1 MVKILLWA
9 YSILFFVMPFPIQE
23 PRNASEATTPQAAT
37 KPIPP
42 KIKPSPESLV
52 RAKKMYGYDCAMCHG
67 ADGAGNGELT
77 SQMKL
82 TLSDISDPATLK
94 DKTDEQ
100 LYGTIR
106 DGKDKMP
113 AEGNRMNPEEGWSI
127 VAYVRSL
134 SAGKKNKAAVEDQ
147 PKK

>member
-1 MVKILLWA
+1 MVKLLLVVSSILL
-9 YSILFFVMPFPIQE
+9 FVMPVPIQE
-23 PRNASEATTPQAAT
+23 PGNAPETTAPQPIA

-42 KIKPSPESLV
+42 KIKPSPESLA

-67 ADGAGNGELT
+67 TDGAGKGELA
-77 SQMKL
+77 SQMRL
-82 TLSDISDPATLK
+82 TLSDMSEPATLK
-94 DKTDEQ
+94 EKTDAQ

-113 AEGNRMNPEEGWSI
+113 AEGDRMNPQDGWSL

-134 SAGKKNKAAVEDQ
+134 SDGKNKAAAEDQ

>member
-1 MVKILLWA
+1 MVKLLLVA
-9 YSILFFVMPFPIQE
+9 SSILFFAMPVPIQE
-23 PRNASEATTPQAAT
+23 PGNAPEATAPQAPA

-42 KIKPSPESLV
+42 KIKPSPESLA

-67 ADGAGNGELT
+67 TDGAGKGELA
-77 SQMKL
+77 SQMNL

-94 DKTDEQ
+94 EKTDAQ
-100 LYGTIR
+100 LYGIIR

-113 AEGNRMNPEEGWSI
+113 AEGDRMNPQDGWSLI
-127 VAYVRSL
+127 AYVRSL
-134 SAGKKNKAAVEDQ
+134 SAGKNKAAVGDQ

>member
-1 MVKILLWA
+1 MVKLLLMA
-9 YSILFFVMPFPIQE
+9 SSVLLFVMPVPIQQTG
-23 PRNASEATTPQAAT
+23 NAPEDTAPQAAT

-42 KIKPSPESLV
+42 VIKPSPESLA

-67 ADGAGNGELT
+67 ADGAGKGELA

-82 TLSDISDPATLK
+82 TLSDLSDPATLK
-94 DKTDEQ
+94 DKTDAQ

-113 AEGNRMNPEEGWSI
+113 AEGNRMKPQEGWSL
-127 VAYVRSL
+127 VAYVRAF
-134 SAGKKNKAAVEDQ
+134 SAGKNKAAVGE
-147 PKK
+147 

>member
-1 MVKILLWA
+1 MVKLLLVASSILLVA
-9 YSILFFVMPFPIQE
+9 MSAPIQV
-23 PRNASEATTPQAAT
+23 PEATAPQPLT

-42 KIKPSPESLV
+42 KIKPSPESLA

-67 ADGAGNGELT
+67 TDGSGKGELA
-77 SQMKL
+77 SQMNL
-82 TLSDISDPATLK
+82 TLSDMTDPATLK

-113 AEGNRMNPEEGWSI
+113 AEGDRMNPQDGWSLI
-127 VAYVRSL
+127 AYVRSL
-134 SAGKKNKAAVEDQ
+134 SAGKNKAAVGDQ

>member
-1 MVKILLWA
+1 MVKLLLVASSILL
-9 YSILFFVMPFPIQE
+9 FVMPVPIQE
-23 PRNASEATTPQAAT
+23 PGNAPEATAPQAAT

-42 KIKPSPESLV
+42 KMKPSPESLA
-52 RAKKMYGYDCAMCHG
+52 RAKRMYGYDCAMCHG
-67 ADGAGNGELT
+67 TDGAGKGELA

-82 TLSDISDPATLK
+82 TLSDMSDPATLK
-94 DKTDEQ
+94 DKTDAQ

-113 AEGNRMNPEEGWSI
+113 AEGDRMNPQDGWSL

-134 SAGKKNKAAVEDQ
+134 SDGKNKAAVGDQ

>member
-1 MVKILLWA
+1 MH
-9 YSILFFVMPFPIQE
+9 
-23 PRNASEATTPQAAT
+23 PRPAPQTAA
-37 KPIPP
+37 KPIPS
-42 KIKPSPESLV
+42 KIKPIPESLA

-67 ADGAGNGELT
+67 ADGAGKGELA

-82 TLSDISDPATLK
+82 TLSDLSDPATLK

-113 AEGNRMNPEEGWSI
+113 AEGTRMNPEAGWSL
-127 VAYVRSL
+127 VAYVRS
-134 SAGKKNKAAVEDQ
+134 SSDGKNKAAVRDQ

>member
-1 MVKILLWA
+1 VKFLLVVSSILL
-9 YSILFFVMPFPIQE
+9 FVMPVPIQQ
-23 PRNASEATTPQAAT
+23 PGNGPEATAPQGAT

-42 KIKPSPESLV
+42 MIKPSPESLA

-67 ADGAGNGELT
+67 ADGAGKGELA

-82 TLSDISDPATLK
+82 TLSDLSDPATLK
-94 DKTDEQ
+94 DKTDAQ
-100 LYGTIR
+100 LYGTIS

-113 AEGNRMNPEEGWSI
+113 AEGNRMKPEEGWSL
-127 VAYVRSL
+127 VAYVRAL
-134 SAGKKNKAAVEDQ
+134 SAGKNKAAVGDQ

>member
-1 MVKILLWA
+1 MVKLLLVASSILLVA
-9 YSILFFVMPFPIQE
+9 MSVPIQE
-23 PRNASEATTPQAAT
+23 PGNAPQTTAPPAAT

-42 KIKPSPESLV
+42 MIKPTPDSLA

-67 ADGAGNGELT
+67 TDGAGKGELA
-77 SQMKL
+77 SQMNL
-82 TLSDISDPATLK
+82 TLSDLSDPATLK
-94 DKTDEQ
+94 GKTDAQ

-113 AEGNRMNPEEGWSI
+113 AEGDRMNPQDGWSLI
-127 VAYVRSL
+127 AYVRSL
-134 SAGKKNKAAVEDQ
+134 SAGKNKAPVEDQ